1 MTVRFAQQI
10 VVAVLALIAIGAGT
24 AWADKP
30 RKDDARDGDLPASVR
45 RVQRETGG
53 EVLKAQP
60 MQRGDGHEVY
70 RVKVLTPQGR
80 IRVVED
86 DPPRRDPQ
94 PAAPPPHE
102 HLPE

>member
-1 MTVRFAQQI
+1 MSVRLAQKI
-10 VVAVLALIAIGAGT
+10 VVVVLALIALDGGQ
-24 AWADKP
+24 AWADKRTRNDP
-30 RKDDARDGDLPASVR
+30 RDGDLPASVR

-60 MQRGDGHEVY
+60 MQRDGREVY

-86 DPPRRDPQ
+86 TPPNRDPQ
-94 PAAPPPHE
+94 PADQSARD